1 MFWPEEV
8 RMPAKRGAIPPLGDI
23 RVTRSQQ
30 TFRRLIARYP
40 KRLNVVSEGDSWLG
54 YPSRS
59 LLASESNLVDVISRF
74 RRMNFLRLEANGDE
88 AVEMLAGR
96 QRKKLCSVL
105 ARFPV
110 DLLLF
115 SGGGNDIVGRWD
127 IEPLLKPKRPG
138 MSALDC
144 IHEKRLSRKLQQLRL
159 AYEELIDCRDLYRP
173 ECTILTHA
181 YDYPIPRDEGA
192 RILGR
197 VWAGPWLHPYL
208 HDKGI
213 TLATD
218 QRTIARS
225 LIRHPS
231 RAGFRRIAA
240 KFRPAIERLAR
251 AKRRAEHRRGS
262 GS

>member
-1 MFWPEEV
+1 
-8 RMPAKRGAIPPLGDI
+8 MPAKRGARPPLGDI

-54 YPSRS
+54 YPSKS
-59 LLASESNLVDVISRF
+59 LLASEANLVDVISRS
-74 RRMNFLRLEANGDE
+74 RRMNFLRLETNGDE
-88 AVEMLAGR
+88 AVAMLAGE

-105 ARFPV
+105 SRFPV
-110 DLLLF
+110 DCLLF

-144 IHEKRLSRKLQQLRL
+144 IDERRLARKLQQLRL

-181 YDYPIPRDEGA
+181 YDY
-192 RILGR
+192 
-197 VWAGPWLHPYL
+197 
-208 HDKGI
+208 
-213 TLATD
+213 
-218 QRTIARS
+218 
-225 LIRHPS
+225 
-231 RAGFRRIAA
+231 
-240 KFRPAIERLAR
+240 
-251 AKRRAEHRRGS
+251 
-262 GS
+262 